1 MAFKRSV
8 DFMSTLENELS
19 ASVKRRGITR
29 QLFAAWER
37 TQERT
42 VAACPTRPRVVF
54 DSVVHRRQ
62 RFKFDTA
69 MVRQSVLLSS
79 GQQFVDRLC

>member
-1 MAFKRSV
+1 M
-8 DFMSTLENELS
+8 S
-19 ASVKRRGITR
+19 ASAEQREITP
-29 QLFAAWER
+29 QLFAAWVR